1 MYISCTF
8 HEHLINLLTF
18 ACMYGFDYPYL
29 NIYKAGYIIGNLD
42 HIIFGHLEISYA
54 LLLILLLLFRKSLE
68 EYNT

>member
-1 MYISCTF
+1 
-8 HEHLINLLTF
+8 
-18 ACMYGFDYPYL
+18 MYGFDYPYL